1 MKRRIYWSMCLT
13 AFFTMLLTSV
23 VFSAAF
29 FSDTPAQQK
38 RETMREAVYV
48 AAAMENLED
57 PLEWLNILGREGAI
71 NRITWINADGSI
83 IYDNKVRV
91 EVMENHKD
99 RPEVAA
105 AMQNG
110 VGEAI
115 RESNTLAEEIY
126 YYAVRLDDGTILR
139 LSMVIESTWFA
150 VLTLVPWLAVALIVV
165 FGLTMSLSEIQTNK
179 IIGPLNSLNLDH
191 PEEEQ
196 LYDELSPLVDRLKK
210 QNQTIETQIGQI
222 KENQREFTAITE
234 HMQEGLLVVDSRA
247 EVISY
252 NSSAVRILGIDKQSL
267 QNRELN
273 ILHFNRSTAFQQTIE
288 LALKGTSSEKII
300 ALNDRYYQL
309 LANPVPE
316 YLDRKGAVVLILDV
330 TEKQQREEFR
340 REFSANVSHELK
352 TPLTSISG
360 YAEIMKGGL
369 VEPADMPRFAEHIYD
384 EAGRLMVLV
393 EDIIKLSRLDE
404 QGEHQQIEKEPIDL
418 FVVAGEVVERLKSRA
433 AKRDV
438 TLSLQGESA
447 VVEGSSPIL
456 NEVVYNI
463 CDNAIK
469 YNKPSGSVSVSV
481 INENGKSVLTV
492 KDTGI
497 GIPAPEQERI
507 FERFYRIDKSHS
519 RQIGGTGLGLAIV
532 KNGVKYHDGHIEL
545 ESEPGE
551 GTVIRVYFSLKN

>member
-13 AFFTMLLTSV
+13 AFFTMLLTSI

-29 FSDTPAQQK
+29 FSDTPTQQK

-57 PLEWLNILGREGAI
+57 PLEWLKTIGSEAAI
-71 NRITWINADGSI
+71 NRITWIRADGSI
-83 IYDNKVRV
+83 IYDNKVKV
-91 EVMENHKD
+91 ETMENHKN
-99 RPEVAA
+99 RPEVAE
-105 AMQNG
+105 AMEYG
-110 VGEAI
+110 IGEAI

-126 YYAVRLDDGTILR
+126 YYAVKLDDGTILR
-139 LSMVIESTWFA
+139 LSIAIESTWFA
-150 VLTLVPWLAVALIVV
+150 LLTLVPWLAIALIVV
-165 FGLTMSLSEIQTNK
+165 FGLTMSLSEIQTSK

-191 PEEEQ
+191 PEEER

-210 QNQTIETQIGQI
+210 QNQTIEKQIEQI

-252 NSSAVRILGIDKQSL
+252 NRSAVRILGIDKL
-267 QNRELN
+267 NLPKKELN
-273 ILHFNRSTAFQQTIE
+273 ILHVNRSTAFQQTIG
-288 LALKGTSSEKII
+288 LALKGTASEKII
-300 ALNDRYYQL
+300 QLNDRYYQL

-316 YLDRKGAVVLILDV
+316 YRDRNGVVVLILDV

-404 QGEHQQIEKEPIDL
+404 QGEHQQIEKEPVDL
-418 FVVAGEVVERLKSRA
+418 FVVAGDVVERLKDRA
-433 AKRDV
+433 AKRSV
-438 TLSLQGESA
+438 TLSLQGEGS
-447 VVEGSSPIL
+447 VIEGSWQIL

-469 YNKPSGSVSVSV
+469 YNKPSGSVAVSV

-497 GIPAPEQERI
+497 GIPGPEQERI

-551 GTVIRVYFSLKN
+551 GTVIRVYFSLKS

>member
-13 AFFTMLLTSV
+13 AFFTMLLTSI

-29 FSDTPAQQK
+29 FSDTPARQK
-38 RETMREAVYV
+38 RETMRETIYIAS
-48 AAAMENLED
+48 AMENVHT
-57 PLEWLNILGREGAI
+57 PLEWLKNIGSRADI
-71 NRITWINADGSI
+71 NRITWIAADGVVL
-83 IYDNKVRV
+83 YDNQANVAI
-91 EVMENHKD
+91 MENHRD
-99 RPEVAA
+99 RPEVVAA
-105 AMQNG
+105 LLGGA
-110 VGEAI
+110 GEAV
-115 RESNTLAEEIY
+115 RESHTLAEEIY
-126 YYAVRLDDGTILR
+126 YYAVRLEDGSVLR
-139 LSMVIESTWFA
+139 LSSAIESTWFTL
-150 VLTLVPWLAVALIVV
+150 LTLVPWLAVALIVV
-165 FGLTMSLSEIQTNK
+165 FGLTMSLSELQTNK

-210 QNQTIETQIGQI
+210 QNRTIEKQIELI

-247 EVISY
+247 EVVSY
-252 NSSAVRILGIDKQSL
+252 NRSAVRILGIDRQSL
-267 QNRELN
+267 DQRELN
-273 ILHFNRSTAFQQTIE
+273 ILHFNRSIPFQQTIE
-288 LALKGTSSEKII
+288 LALAGTASEKVIE
-300 ALNDRYYQL
+300 LNDRYYQL

-316 YLDRKGAVVLILDV
+316 YRDRKGAVVLILDV
-330 TEKQQREEFR
+330 TEKHRREEFR

-360 YAEIMKGGL
+360 YAEIMKSGL
-369 VEPADMPRFAEHIYD
+369 AETEDMPRFAERIYD

-404 QGEHQQIEKEPIDL
+404 QGEHEEIEKEPVDL
-418 FVVAGEVVERLKSRA
+418 FVIAGDVVERLKSRA
-433 AKRDV
+433 AKRQV

-447 VVEGSSPIL
+447 VIEGSWQIL

-469 YNKPSGSVSVSV
+469 YNKPEGNVYVSVM
-481 INENGKSVLTV
+481 NENGRPVLTV
-492 KDTGI
+492 RDTGI
-497 GIPAPEQERI
+497 GIAGPEQERI
-507 FERFYRIDKSHS
+507 FERFYRVDKSHS

-532 KNGVKYHDGHIEL
+532 KNGVKYHNGQIEL
-545 ESEPGE
+545 ESEPGR